1 MEGAFQDF
9 HEKRKTLFSDDEEYK
24 DLYKKDKRTKPN
36 KGTKKS
42 QEKHDFWGETEK
54 RENKEF
60 FRKKVFDDFDEFF
73 DFKREQREEGVT
85 RDDTKGVDYK
95 TKVMIDF
102 D

>member
-1 MEGAFQDF
+1 M
-9 HEKRKTLFSDDEEYK
+9 
-24 DLYKKDKRTKPN
+24 YKKDKRTKPN

-73 DFKREQREEGVT
+73 DFKRE
-85 RDDTKGVDYK
+85 
-95 TKVMIDF
+95 
-102 D
+102 